1 MNERYGKREEEK
13 RKGEEE
19 KGRGREKGE
28 SGSGK
33 RKGGV
38 GVEEEER
45 EEKRRQNQGRVS
57 CESDDTLSPLP
68 NCETLSERE
77 REFRSQLSLYAL
89 GLKSSK
95 NCFDEENSK

>member
-1 MNERYGKREEEK
+1 MERERRRREREK
-13 RKGEEE
+13 KSKGGEERRE
-19 KGRGREKGE
+19 SRGQGREREGSGSRKKSEKKKGGKTRGE
-28 SGSGK
+28 SLAK
-33 RKGGV
+33 AT
-38 GVEEEER
+38 
-45 EEKRRQNQGRVS
+45 N
-57 CESDDTLSPLP
+57 TLSPLP

>member
-57 CESDDTLSPLP
+57 CESDEHAFAPAQLR
-68 NCETLSERE
+68 NFVRERE
-77 REFRSQLSLYAL
+77 RVSIAAL
-89 GLKSSK
+89 TLRAGPKVEQKL
-95 NCFDEENSK
+95 F